1 MNDDYRNELKMN
13 ASEISQHEINI
24 QKMLSI
30 DKNPIVRIE
39 EAKEHIMDNKTVN
52 RIFNLLMDDKD
63 LLNTCEKRIKEV
75 IKDKKITSSDIPS
88 ITLLLT
94 SGMSVL
100 EDIQDVKEE
109 NIKEALILF
118 IMSLIKKSNP
128 DINLVSEN
136 MQDVISG
143 CLDLLFYKLKK
154 ASLIKRMCKKLKRY
168 MMCL

>member
-30 DKNPIVRIE
+30 DKNPVVRIE
-39 EAKEHIMDNKTVN
+39 EAKEHMMDNKRVN

-109 NIKEALILF
+109 NIKEA
-118 IMSLIKKSNP
+118 STP
-128 DINLVSEN
+128 P
-136 MQDVISG
+136 
-143 CLDLLFYKLKK
+143 
-154 ASLIKRMCKKLKRY
+154 
-168 MMCL
+168 